1 MGEGELPPVSDSARK
16 HRVGT
21 ARRLDALPAIVA
33 TVVLLAPLVLAWLPQ
48 GAPTTPGEGA
58 GAEIR
63 WTAFGA
69 SLAVA
74 ACAALL
80 AVVVGGALAGLLV
93 LTDFPGRPF
102 WATVALVPF
111 VCPSMVWALGQVY
124 CYGPGGLM
132 ERWCG
137 GTWRAFQAWSDPGH
151 YLVTTLVLAQVHAP
165 LAMLIVG
172 RGLVRLHRA
181 GLDSARLLLA
191 PGAMIRWTIGA
202 VRPEATAAFLLC
214 LALALG
220 NFGVPHV
227 LQCRLYT
234 MEIYE
239 RTVNYLDH
247 VGAMRMG
254 LPLVAVAVLATAG
267 MALAERRARYATA
280 EPSSA
285 PAPIRLGWKCYLAG
299 GVLGLYVVASGLLPV
314 AAVVYECQSPGHF
327 LEAVSEAAVETRN
340 SLGIGA
346 AAAGVA
352 LVAGLAV
359 GVWAATR
366 ARPAVDVLAIVP
378 LGIPPLL
385 LGLAYLRFYNR
396 SWPVNL
402 AVVGN
407 TSALV
412 ILALAARGW
421 PFVTR
426 AAAAGRRRIAPEWL
440 EAARLGR
447 VGVPARFRRISLP
460 LLADHVA
467 VGAIVAFILAVGDV
481 QITQML
487 CAPGTGTLALRLFT
501 FLHFGPAHV
510 AAALALLQL
519 SLSTVPLLVYFLV
532 TNRWLQV
539 V

>member
-1 MGEGELPPVSDSARK
+1 MSASEVATEVSEQSVATESTEGGAATRETGAGEGPADEQEERPLSLDVIYTEVKD
-16 HRVGT
+16 
-21 ARRLDALPAIVA
+21 RLDVQLRQIDALD
-33 TVVLLAPLVLAWLPQ
+33 
-48 GAPTTPGEGA
+48 
-58 GAEIR
+58 
-63 WTAFGA
+63 
-69 SLAVA
+69 SK
-74 ACAALL
+74 
-80 AVVVGGALAGLLV
+80 
-93 LTDFPGRPF
+93 
-102 WATVALVPF
+102 
-111 VCPSMVWALGQVY
+111 
-124 CYGPGGLM
+124 
-132 ERWCG
+132 G
-137 GTWRAFQAWSDPGH
+137 GT
-151 YLVTTLVLAQVHAP
+151 VLFV
-165 LAMLIVG
+165 
-172 RGLVRLHRA
+172 
-181 GLDSARLLLA
+181 S
-191 PGAMIRWTIGA
+191 
-202 VRPEATAAFLLC
+202 
-214 LALALG
+214 
-220 NFGVPHV
+220 N
-227 LQCRLYT
+227 
-234 MEIYE
+234 
-239 RTVNYLDH
+239 
-247 VGAMRMG
+247 
-254 LPLVAVAVLATAG
+254 
-267 MALAERRARYATA
+267 
-280 EPSSA
+280 
-285 PAPIRLGWKCYLAG
+285 
-299 GVLGLYVVASGLLPV
+299 VV
-314 AAVVYECQSPGHF
+314 
-327 LEAVSEAAVETRN
+327 
-340 SLGIGA
+340 LGIGA

-447 VGVPARFRRISLP
+447 VGVLARFRRISLP

-519 SLSTVPLLVYFLV
+519 SLATVPLLVYFLV